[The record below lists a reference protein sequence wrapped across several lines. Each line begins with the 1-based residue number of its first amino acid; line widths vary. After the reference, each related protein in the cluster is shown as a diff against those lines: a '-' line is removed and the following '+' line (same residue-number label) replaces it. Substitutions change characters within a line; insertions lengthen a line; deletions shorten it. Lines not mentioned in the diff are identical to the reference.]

1 MQFAVAKPCHF
12 SINFCPFGLKV
23 YQFLVMWLPSPAKL
37 GEGGH
42 NVGAPLGVAAN
53 GGSPGWRPG
62 TFAKERF
69 GSVAT
74 YKAWMGVVV
83 KVR

>member
-1 MQFAVAKPCHF
+1 MSFLHKFLSVWAQSVATSCDVAA
-12 SINFCPFGLKV
+12 I
-23 YQFLVMWLPSPAKL
+23 PAKL